1 MSNEQNFLT
10 ELLELFN
17 HLTHHLHKLEKLIM
31 STQEELATQ
40 LTAVNT
46 NLSNILTQLS
56 KVSTEVRAAT
66 QSQLD
71 AILALQGQLAT
82 GQLSPEAQAALDA
95 VIATTGQLSASVQSL
110 DDINPDAPAPVADPA
125 PVV

>member
-1 MSNEQNFLT
+1 MHNEQNFLT
-10 ELLELFN
+10 ELLQLFN
-17 HLTHHLHKLEKLIM
+17 HLTLHLHKLEKLIM

-56 KVSTEVRAAT
+56 KVSTEVRNAT
-66 QSQLD
+66 QAQLD
-71 AILALQGQLAT
+71 AILALQGQLAN

-95 VIATTGQLSASVQSL
+95 VVATTEQLTASVQSL
-110 DDINPDAPAPVADPA
+110 DDINPDTPAPEPTPEPVA
-125 PVV
+125 